1 MDNEEL
7 DEKPPKT
14 IKRIYEK
21 IVLKYLIVVQSHWML
36 TIGVLFYMLYII
48 REDTINNILKRI
60 CYESIVSTGRSQFC
74 LSSLI
79 KSNIFTWKNEIIFR
93 AGYSIYTHNQTLPS
107 LSTKSSY
114 TSVAVYLLLISVA
127 LINFFI
133 TLVVIL
139 VLFNSRKKNENS
151 YCNSEAESNCLLTSS
166 DDYIRVDVT
175 ISNHVNILEKNWNFY

>member
-93 AGYSIYTHNQTLPS
+93 AGYPIYTHNQTLPS

-133 TLVVIL
+133 TLVIIL

-175 ISNHVNILEKNWNFY
+175 ISNHVNILEKN